1 MKTLRE
7 DFTQKEVLSVEQTV
21 ANSFNLRNYKDVLV
35 NKVDHRYSMEGKAWG
50 GWKFIHLETS
60 KDSVYIGVRS
70 K

>member
-35 NKVDHRYSMEGKAWG
+35 NKVDHRYSKERKAWRRLE
-50 GWKFIHLETS
+50 FIFLETECPHWHG
-60 KDSVYIGVRS
+60 K